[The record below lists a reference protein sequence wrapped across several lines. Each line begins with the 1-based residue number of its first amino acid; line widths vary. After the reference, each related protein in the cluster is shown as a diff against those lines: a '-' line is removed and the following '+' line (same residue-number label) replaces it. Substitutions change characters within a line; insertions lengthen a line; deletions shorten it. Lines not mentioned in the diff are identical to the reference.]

1 MYVLWNMAWLGIVL
15 SSPMG
20 SAFTSA
26 VVLGKHTTLIAPI
39 KVHFENEYSNH
50 IKYVYKKKLFLTYQ
64 E

>member
-39 KVHFENEYSNH
+39 KVQNFENENSNH
-50 IKYVYKKKLFLTYQ
+50 IKYV
-64 E
+64 

>member
-39 KVHFENEYSNH
+39 KVQIFENGN
-50 IKYVYKKKLFLTYQ
+50 
-64 E
+64 